1 MVIAMKKD
9 ALTSQVAGVIAL
21 LKGRGIEP
29 RMVTTDPRTV
39 LGVVDELDRAL
50 AKELMNELADL
61 PGVDEISSFTDSW
74 KLVSRSF
81 REDTTQ
87 IKLGP
92 ATIGGGDLMIMAGPC
107 AVESRENYLPLAREL
122 NTYGATVLRGGAF
135 KPRTSPYSFRGL
147 GEEGLKIMAEARAE
161 TGLPIITEVL
171 TPADVELVADYAD
184 ALQVGTRN
192 MQNFTLLEAVGD
204 VNKPVLLKRGL
215 MATIKELLLSAEYI
229 VARGNNNVM
238 LCERGIRTFETQ
250 TRNTLDISAVPV
262 LKKHTHLPVVVD
274 PSHAAGKREL
284 VPSLA
289 MAAVAA
295 GADGLMLE
303 VHQNPEAALSDGRQS
318 LAVDA
323 FSQLMA
329 GLAKVAFAVNRRI
342 VGVDHEAQGNL
353 FAAGG

>member
-1 MVIAMKKD
+1 MVIAMKQN
-9 ALTSQVAGVIAL
+9 ALTSQVAGVIAM
-21 LKGRGIEP
+21 LKERGIEP

-39 LGVVDELDRAL
+39 LGVVDELDQGL
-50 AKELMNELADL
+50 AKELMGQLKGF

-81 REDTTQ
+81 REDTTH
-87 IKLGP
+87 IKLGT
-92 ATIGGGDLMIMAGPC
+92 ASIGGEDLLIMAGPC
-107 AVESRENYLPLAREL
+107 AVESKENFQSLAKQL
-122 NTYGATVLRGGAF
+122 SVCGASMLRGGAF

-147 GEEGLKIMAEARAE
+147 GEEGLKIMAEARE
-161 TGLPIITEVL
+161 QTGLPIITEVL

-192 MQNFTLLEAVGD
+192 MQNFSLLEAVGD
-204 VNKPVLLKRGL
+204 VNKPVMLKRGL

-284 VPSLA
+284 VPSMAL
-289 MAAVAA
+289 AAVAA

-303 VHQNPEAALSDGRQS
+303 VHQNPEAAFSDGRQS
-318 LAVDA
+318 LAVED
-323 FSQLMA
+323 FSRLMA
-329 GLAKVAFAVNRRI
+329 GLAKVASAVDRRI
-342 VGVDHEAQGNL
+342 VGVNDEAQGNL
-353 FAAGG
+353 FAAG